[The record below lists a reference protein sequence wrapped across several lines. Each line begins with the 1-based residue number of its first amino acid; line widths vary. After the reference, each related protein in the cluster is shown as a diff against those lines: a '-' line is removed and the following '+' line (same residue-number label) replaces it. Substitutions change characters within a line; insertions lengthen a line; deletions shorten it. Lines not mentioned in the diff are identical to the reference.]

1 LQGAT
6 EDGVA
11 VPSTSELDV
20 AFHHPFIIRVYSL
33 HLNAARWHSAV
44 RGDWTRLVLRMSD
57 AKVFRREATRPLAA
71 KRELSKQVID
81 DE

>member
-1 LQGAT
+1 
-6 EDGVA
+6 
-11 VPSTSELDV
+11 
-20 AFHHPFIIRVYSL
+20 
-33 HLNAARWHSAV
+33 V